1 MPIIHVL
8 IAKNIDSVLCEY
20 TEYQGNFTTIARVFL
35 QKIKPNTRQ
44 TIQYDSYQY
53 HYINQDNITYL
64 CITSNFP
71 EDTTFAFLMDV
82 QQQFLAQNDYKDI
95 MKEQSYHFE
104 YFQKNLKNIMDYYN
118 KCPEKTVQGELIKNL
133 VDAKSIAIE
142 NIEKLIDR
150 DEKLNITVQKSDKLY
165 DQSKN
170 INSLAN
176 SIKNQKKAE
185 KLRNMRLLIGGGIIL
200 VIIIFIILF

>member
-8 IAKNIDSVLCEY
+8 ISKNIDTVLCEY
-20 TEYQGNFTTIARVFL
+20 TEYQGNFNTIARNFL
-35 QKIKPNTRQ
+35 QKVKPNTRQ

-53 HYINQDNITYL
+53 HYINKDNITYL

-71 EDTTFAFLMDV
+71 EDTTFAFLMEV
-82 QQQFLAQNDYKDI
+82 QRQFLNQNDYKDI
-95 MKEQSYHFE
+95 MKKQSYQMKYFE
-104 YFQKNLKNIMDYYN
+104 KNLKNIMDYYN
-118 KCPEKTVQGELIKNL
+118 KCPEKTLSGEIIKNL

-142 NIEKLIDR
+142 NIEKLIER
-150 DEKLNITVQKSDKLY
+150 DDKLNITVQKSDKLY

-185 KLRNMRLLIGGGIIL
+185 KLRHMRLLIGGGIIL

>member
-8 IAKNIDSVLCEY
+8 ISKNKDSVLCEY
-20 TEYQGNFTTIARVFL
+20 TEYQGNFTTIARIFL
-35 QKIKPNTRQ
+35 QKIKPDTRQ
-44 TIQYDSYQY
+44 TIQYDLYQY
-53 HYINQDNITYL
+53 HYINQNNITYL

-71 EDTTFAFLMDV
+71 EETTFAFLMEV
-82 QQQFLAQNDYKDI
+82 QRQFLEQNSYSDI
-95 MKEQSYHFE
+95 MKEQSYFFQ

-118 KCPEKTVQGELIKNL
+118 KCPQKTLSGEIIKNL

-150 DEKLNITVQKSDKLY
+150 DQKLNITVQKSDKLY

-200 VIIIFIILF
+200 VIILFIIIF

>member
-20 TEYQGNFTTIARVFL
+20 TEYQGNFTTIARIFL

-150 DEKLNITVQKSDKLY
+150 DKKLNITVQKSDKLY

>member
-8 IAKNIDSVLCEY
+8 ISKNIDTVLCEY
-20 TEYQGNFTTIARVFL
+20 TEYQGNFNTIARNFL
-35 QKIKPNTRQ
+35 QKVKPNTRQ

-53 HYINQDNITYL
+53 HYINKDNITYL

-71 EDTTFAFLMDV
+71 EDTTFAFLMEV
-82 QQQFLAQNDYKDI
+82 QRQFLNQNDYKDI
-95 MKEQSYHFE
+95 MKKQSYQME
-104 YFQKNLKNIMDYYN
+104 YFEKNLKNIMDYYN
-118 KCPEKTVQGELIKNL
+118 KCPEKTLSGEIIKNL

-142 NIEKLIDR
+142 NIEKLIER
-150 DEKLNITVQKSDKLY
+150 DDKLNITVQKSDKLY

-185 KLRNMRLLIGGGIIL
+185 KVRNMRLLIGGGIIL

>member
-20 TEYQGNFTTIARVFL
+20 TEYQGNFKTIARIFL
-35 QKIKPNTRQ
+35 QKIKQKTRQ

-104 YFQKNLKNIMDYYN
+104 HFQKNLKNIMDYYN

-150 DEKLNITVQKSDKLY
+150 DKKLNITVQKSDKLY

>member
-8 IAKNIDSVLCEY
+8 ISKNTDSVLFEY
-20 TEYQGNFTTIARVFL
+20 TEYQGNFATIARIFL

-44 TIQYDSYQY
+44 TIQYDLYQY

-71 EDTTFAFLMDV
+71 EETTFAFLMEV
-82 QQQFLAQNDYKDI
+82 QRQFLEQNSYDDI
-95 MKEQSYHFE
+95 MKEQSYYFQ

-118 KCPEKTVQGELIKNL
+118 KCPQKTLSGEIIKNL

-150 DEKLNITVQKSDKLY
+150 DQKLNITVQKSDKLY

-200 VIIIFIILF
+200 IIILFIIIF

>member
-8 IAKNIDSVLCEY
+8 ISKNIDTVLCEY
-20 TEYQGNFTTIARVFL
+20 TEYQGNFNTIARNFL
-35 QKIKPNTRQ
+35 QKVKPNTRQ

-53 HYINQDNITYL
+53 HYINKDNITYL

-71 EDTTFAFLMDV
+71 EDTTFAFLMEV
-82 QQQFLAQNDYKDI
+82 QRQFLDQNDYKDI
-95 MKEQSYHFE
+95 MKKQSYQLDYFE
-104 YFQKNLKNIMDYYN
+104 KNLKNIMDYYN
-118 KCPEKTVQGELIKNL
+118 KCPEKTLSGEIIKNL

-142 NIEKLIDR
+142 NIEKLIER
-150 DEKLNITVQKSDKLY
+150 DDKLNITVQKSDKLY

>member
-8 IAKNIDSVLCEY
+8 ISKNIDTVLCEY
-20 TEYQGNFTTIARVFL
+20 TEYQGNFNTIARNFL
-35 QKIKPNTRQ
+35 KKIKPNTRQ
-44 TIQYDSYQY
+44 TKQYDSYQY
-53 HYINQDNITYL
+53 HYINKDNITYL

-71 EDTTFAFLMDV
+71 EDTTFAFLMEV
-82 QQQFLAQNDYKDI
+82 QRQFLNQNDYKDI
-95 MKEQSYHFE
+95 MKKQSYQME
-104 YFQKNLKNIMDYYN
+104 YFEKNLKNIMDYYN
-118 KCPEKTVQGELIKNL
+118 KCPEKTLSGEIIKNL

-142 NIEKLIDR
+142 NIEKLIER
-150 DEKLNITVQKSDKLY
+150 DDKLNITVQKSDKLY

>member
-8 IAKNIDSVLCEY
+8 ISKNIDSVLCEY
-20 TEYQGNFTTIARVFL
+20 TEYQGNFATIARIFL

-44 TIQYDSYQY
+44 TIQYDLYQY

-64 CITSNFP
+64 CITSSFP
-71 EDTTFAFLMDV
+71 EETTFAFLMEV
-82 QQQFLAQNDYKDI
+82 QRQFLEQNSYDDI
-95 MKEQSYHFE
+95 MKEQSYYFQ

-118 KCPEKTVQGELIKNL
+118 KCPQKTLSGEIIKNL

-150 DEKLNITVQKSDKLY
+150 DQKLNITVQKSDKLY

-200 VIIIFIILF
+200 VIILFIIIF

>member
-8 IAKNIDSVLCEY
+8 ISKNIDTVLCEY
-20 TEYQGNFTTIARVFL
+20 TEYQGNFNTIARNFL
-35 QKIKPNTRQ
+35 QKVKPNTRQ

-53 HYINQDNITYL
+53 HYINKDNITYL

-71 EDTTFAFLMDV
+71 EDTTFAFLMEV
-82 QQQFLAQNDYKDI
+82 QRQFLNQNDYKDI
-95 MKEQSYHFE
+95 MKKQSYQMKYFE
-104 YFQKNLKNIMDYYN
+104 KNLKNIMDYYN
-118 KCPEKTVQGELIKNL
+118 KCPEKTLTGEIIKNL

-142 NIEKLIDR
+142 NIEKLIER
-150 DEKLNITVQKSDKLY
+150 DDKLNITVQKSDKLY

>member
-8 IAKNIDSVLCEY
+8 ISKNIDTVLCEY
-20 TEYQGNFTTIARVFL
+20 TEYQGNFNTIARNFL
-35 QKIKPNTRQ
+35 QKVKPNTRQ

-53 HYINQDNITYL
+53 HYINKDNITYL

-71 EDTTFAFLMDV
+71 EDTTFAFLMEV
-82 QQQFLAQNDYKDI
+82 QRQFLNQNDYKDI
-95 MKEQSYHFE
+95 MKKQSYQME

-118 KCPEKTVQGELIKNL
+118 KCPEKTLSGEIIKNL

-142 NIEKLIDR
+142 NIEKLIER
-150 DEKLNITVQKSDKLY
+150 DDKLNITVQKSDKLY

>member
-8 IAKNIDSVLCEY
+8 ISKNIDTVLCEY
-20 TEYQGNFTTIARVFL
+20 TEYQGNFNTIARNFL
-35 QKIKPNTRQ
+35 QKVKPNTRQ

-53 HYINQDNITYL
+53 HYINKDNITYL

-71 EDTTFAFLMDV
+71 EDTTFAFLMEV
-82 QQQFLAQNDYKDI
+82 QRQFLNQNDYKDI
-95 MKEQSYHFE
+95 MKKQSYQME
-104 YFQKNLKNIMDYYN
+104 YFEKNLKNIMDYYN
-118 KCPEKTVQGELIKNL
+118 KCPEKTLSGEIIKNL

-142 NIEKLIDR
+142 NIEKLIER
-150 DEKLNITVQKSDKLY
+150 DDKLNITVQKSDKLY

>member
-8 IAKNIDSVLCEY
+8 ISKNIDTVLCEY
-20 TEYQGNFTTIARVFL
+20 TEYQGNFNTIARNFL
-35 QKIKPNTRQ
+35 QKVKPNTRQ

-53 HYINQDNITYL
+53 HYINKDNITYL

-71 EDTTFAFLMDV
+71 EDTTFAFLMEV
-82 QQQFLAQNDYKDI
+82 QRQFLDQNDYKDI
-95 MKEQSYHFE
+95 MKKQSYQLDYFE
-104 YFQKNLKNIMDYYN
+104 KNLKNIMDYYN
-118 KCPEKTVQGELIKNL
+118 KCPEKTLSGEIIKNL

-142 NIEKLIDR
+142 NIEKLIER
-150 DEKLNITVQKSDKLY
+150 DDKLNITVQKSDKLY

-200 VIIIFIILF
+200 IIIIFIILF

>member
-150 DEKLNITVQKSDKLY
+150 DQKLNITVQKSDKLY

>member
-150 DEKLNITVQKSDKLY
+150 DKKLNITVQKSDKLY

>member
-8 IAKNIDSVLCEY
+8 ISKNTDSVLCEY
-20 TEYQGNFTTIARVFL
+20 TEYQGNFATIARIFL

-44 TIQYDSYQY
+44 TIQYDLYQY
-53 HYINQDNITYL
+53 HYINQVNITYL
-64 CITSNFP
+64 CITSSFP
-71 EDTTFAFLMDV
+71 EETTFAFLMEV
-82 QQQFLAQNDYKDI
+82 QRQFLEQNSYDDI
-95 MKEQSYHFE
+95 MKEQSYYFQ

-118 KCPEKTVQGELIKNL
+118 KCPQKTLSGEIIKNL

-150 DEKLNITVQKSDKLY
+150 DQKLNITVQKSDKLY

-200 VIIIFIILF
+200 VIILFIIIF

>member
-8 IAKNIDSVLCEY
+8 ISKNTDSVLCEY
-20 TEYQGNFTTIARVFL
+20 TEYQGNFATIARIFL

-44 TIQYDSYQY
+44 TIQYDLYQY

-71 EDTTFAFLMDV
+71 EETTFAFLMEV
-82 QQQFLAQNDYKDI
+82 QRQFLEQNSYDDI
-95 MKEQSYHFE
+95 MKEQSYFFQ

-118 KCPEKTVQGELIKNL
+118 KCPQKTLSGEIIKNL

-150 DEKLNITVQKSDKLY
+150 DQKLNITVQKSDKLY

-185 KLRNMRLLIGGGIIL
+185 KLRTMRLLIGGGIIL
-200 VIIIFIILF
+200 IIILFIIIF

>member
-8 IAKNIDSVLCEY
+8 IAKNTSQVLCEY
-20 TEYQGNFTTIARVFL
+20 SDHQGNLPSIARIILKTVNL
-35 QKIKPNTRQ
+35 NTRY
-44 TIQYDSYQY
+44 TVQYDTYQC
-53 HYINQDNITYL
+53 HYINEDNITYL

-71 EDTTFAFLMDV
+71 EDTTFAFLMEV
-82 QQQFLAQNDYKDI
+82 QKQFLAQNNYNDI
-95 MKEQSYHFE
+95 MKQKSYTFE
-104 YFQKNLKNIMDYYN
+104 NFNKNLKNIMEYYN
-118 KCPEKTVQGELIKNL
+118 KCPEKTLTGEIIKNL

-142 NIEKLIDR
+142 NVEKLINR

-170 INSLAN
+170 INFLAN

-185 KLRNMRLLIGGGIIL
+185 KIRNMRLLIGGGIIL
-200 VIIIFIILF
+200 VILIFIIIF

>member
-8 IAKNIDSVLCEY
+8 ISKNIDTVLCEY
-20 TEYQGNFTTIARVFL
+20 TEYQGNFNTIARNFL
-35 QKIKPNTRQ
+35 QKVKPNTRQ

-53 HYINQDNITYL
+53 HYINKDNITYL

-71 EDTTFAFLMDV
+71 EDTTFAFLMEV
-82 QQQFLAQNDYKDI
+82 QRQFLNQNDYKDI
-95 MKEQSYHFE
+95 MKKQSYQLDYFE
-104 YFQKNLKNIMDYYN
+104 KNLKNIMDYYN
-118 KCPEKTVQGELIKNL
+118 KCPEKTLSGEIIKNL

-142 NIEKLIDR
+142 NIEKLIER
-150 DEKLNITVQKSDKLY
+150 DDKLNITVQKSDKLY

>member
-8 IAKNIDSVLCEY
+8 ISKNIDTVLCEY
-20 TEYQGNFTTIARVFL
+20 TEYQGNFNTIARNFL
-35 QKIKPNTRQ
+35 QKVKPNTRQ

-53 HYINQDNITYL
+53 HYINKDNITYL
-64 CITSNFP
+64 CTTSNFP
-71 EDTTFAFLMDV
+71 EDTTFAFLMEV
-82 QQQFLAQNDYKDI
+82 QRQFLNQNDYKDI
-95 MKEQSYHFE
+95 MKKQSYQMKYFE
-104 YFQKNLKNIMDYYN
+104 KNLKNIMDYYN
-118 KCPEKTVQGELIKNL
+118 KCPEKTLSGEIIKNL

-142 NIEKLIDR
+142 NIEKLIER
-150 DEKLNITVQKSDKLY
+150 DDKLNITVQKSDKLY

>member
-8 IAKNIDSVLCEY
+8 ISKNIDTVLCEY
-20 TEYQGNFTTIARVFL
+20 TEYQGNFNTIARNFL
-35 QKIKPNTRQ
+35 QKVKPNTRQ

-53 HYINQDNITYL
+53 HYINKDNITYL

-71 EDTTFAFLMDV
+71 EDTTFAFLMEV
-82 QQQFLAQNDYKDI
+82 QRQFLNQNDYKDI
-95 MKEQSYHFE
+95 MKKQSYQLE

-118 KCPEKTVQGELIKNL
+118 KCPEKTLSGEIIKNL

-142 NIEKLIDR
+142 NIEKLIER
-150 DEKLNITVQKSDKLY
+150 DDKLNITVQKSDKLY

>member
-8 IAKNIDSVLCEY
+8 ISKNIDTVLCEY
-20 TEYQGNFTTIARVFL
+20 TEYQGNFSTIARNFL
-35 QKIKPNTRQ
+35 KKIKPNTRQ

-53 HYINQDNITYL
+53 HYINKDNITYL

-71 EDTTFAFLMDV
+71 EDTTFAFLMEV
-82 QQQFLAQNDYKDI
+82 QRQFLNQNDYKDI
-95 MKEQSYHFE
+95 MKKQSYQLDYFE
-104 YFQKNLKNIMDYYN
+104 KNLKNIMDYYN
-118 KCPEKTVQGELIKNL
+118 KCPEKTLSGEIIKNL

-142 NIEKLIDR
+142 NIEKLIER
-150 DEKLNITVQKSDKLY
+150 DDKLNITVQKSDKLY

>member
-104 YFQKNLKNIMDYYN
+104 HFQKNLKNIMDYYN

-142 NIEKLIDR
+142 NIEKLIER
-150 DEKLNITVQKSDKLY
+150 DKKLNITVQKSDKLY

>member
-8 IAKNIDSVLCEY
+8 ISKNIDSVLCEY
-20 TEYQGNFTTIARVFL
+20 TEYQGNFATIARIFL

-44 TIQYDSYQY
+44 TIQYDLYQY

-64 CITSNFP
+64 CITSSFP
-71 EDTTFAFLMDV
+71 EETTFAFLMEV
-82 QQQFLAQNDYKDI
+82 QRQFLEQNSYDDI
-95 MKEQSYHFE
+95 MKEQSYYFQ

-118 KCPEKTVQGELIKNL
+118 KCQQKTQSGEIIKNL

-150 DEKLNITVQKSDKLY
+150 DQKLNITVQKSDKLY

-200 VIIIFIILF
+200 VIILFIIIF

>member
-8 IAKNIDSVLCEY
+8 ISKNIDTVLCEY
-20 TEYQGNFTTIARVFL
+20 TEYQGNFNTIARNFL
-35 QKIKPNTRQ
+35 QKVKPNTRQ

-53 HYINQDNITYL
+53 HYINKDNITYL

-71 EDTTFAFLMDV
+71 EDTTFAFLMEV
-82 QQQFLAQNDYKDI
+82 QRQFLEQNSYDDI
-95 MKEQSYHFE
+95 MKEQSYYFQ

-118 KCPEKTVQGELIKNL
+118 KCPQKTLSGEIIKNL

-150 DEKLNITVQKSDKLY
+150 DQKLNITVQKSDKLY

-200 VIIIFIILF
+200 IIILFIIIF

>member
-8 IAKNIDSVLCEY
+8 ISKNIDTVLCEY
-20 TEYQGNFTTIARVFL
+20 TEYQGNFNTIARNFL
-35 QKIKPNTRQ
+35 QKVKPNTRQ

-53 HYINQDNITYL
+53 HYINKDNITYL

-71 EDTTFAFLMDV
+71 EDTTFAFLMEV
-82 QQQFLAQNDYKDI
+82 QRQFLNQNDYKDI
-95 MKEQSYHFE
+95 MKKQSYQMKYFE
-104 YFQKNLKNIMDYYN
+104 KNLKNIMDYYN
-118 KCPEKTVQGELIKNL
+118 KCPEKTLSGEIIKNL

-142 NIEKLIDR
+142 NIEKLIER
-150 DEKLNITVQKSDKLY
+150 DDKLNITVQKSDKLY

-200 VIIIFIILF
+200 VIIIFIFLF

>member
-8 IAKNIDSVLCEY
+8 ISKNKDSVLCEY
-20 TEYQGNFTTIARVFL
+20 TEYQGNFTTIARIFL
-35 QKIKPNTRQ
+35 QKIKPDTRQ
-44 TIQYDSYQY
+44 TIQYDLYQY
-53 HYINQDNITYL
+53 HYINQNNITYL

-71 EDTTFAFLMDV
+71 EETTFAFLMEV
-82 QQQFLAQNDYKDI
+82 QRQFLEQNSYSDI
-95 MKEQSYHFE
+95 MKEQSYFFQ

-118 KCPEKTVQGELIKNL
+118 KCPQKTLSGEIIKNL

-150 DEKLNITVQKSDKLY
+150 DQKLNITVQKSDKLY

-200 VIIIFIILF
+200 VIIILIILF

>member
-8 IAKNIDSVLCEY
+8 ISKNSDTVLCEY
-20 TEYQGNFTTIARVFL
+20 TEYQGNFNTIARNFL
-35 QKIKPNTRQ
+35 QKVKPNTRQ

-53 HYINQDNITYL
+53 HYINKDNITYL

-71 EDTTFAFLMDV
+71 EDTTFAFLMEV
-82 QQQFLAQNDYKDI
+82 QRQFLNQNDYKDI
-95 MKEQSYHFE
+95 MKKQSYQLDYFE
-104 YFQKNLKNIMDYYN
+104 KNLKNIMDYYN
-118 KCPEKTVQGELIKNL
+118 KCPEKTLSGEIIKNL

-142 NIEKLIDR
+142 NIEKLIER
-150 DEKLNITVQKSDKLY
+150 DDKLNITVQKSDKLY

>member
-8 IAKNIDSVLCEY
+8 ISKNKDSVLCEY
-20 TEYQGNFTTIARVFL
+20 TEYQGNFTTIARIFL
-35 QKIKPNTRQ
+35 QKIKPDTRQ
-44 TIQYDSYQY
+44 TIQYDLYQY
-53 HYINQDNITYL
+53 HYINQNNITYL

-71 EDTTFAFLMDV
+71 EETTFAFLMEV
-82 QQQFLAQNDYKDI
+82 QRQFLEQNSYDDI
-95 MKEQSYHFE
+95 MKEQSYYFQ

-118 KCPEKTVQGELIKNL
+118 KCPQKTLSGEIIKNL

-150 DEKLNITVQKSDKLY
+150 DQKLNITVQKSDKLY

-200 VIIIFIILF
+200 IIILFIIIF

>member
-8 IAKNIDSVLCEY
+8 ISKNIDTVLCEY
-20 TEYQGNFTTIARVFL
+20 TEYQGNFNTIARNFL
-35 QKIKPNTRQ
+35 QKVKPNTRQ

-53 HYINQDNITYL
+53 HYINKDNITYL

-71 EDTTFAFLMDV
+71 EDTTFAFLMEV
-82 QQQFLAQNDYKDI
+82 QRQFLNQNDYKDI
-95 MKEQSYHFE
+95 MKKQSYQLD

-118 KCPEKTVQGELIKNL
+118 KCPEKTLSGEIIKNL

-142 NIEKLIDR
+142 NIEKLIER
-150 DEKLNITVQKSDKLY
+150 DDKLNITVQKSDKLY

>member
-8 IAKNIDSVLCEY
+8 ISKNIDTVLCEY
-20 TEYQGNFTTIARVFL
+20 TEYQGNFNTIARNFL
-35 QKIKPNTRQ
+35 QKVKPNTRQ

-71 EDTTFAFLMDV
+71 EDTTFAFLMEV
-82 QQQFLAQNDYKDI
+82 QRQFLNQNDYKDI
-95 MKEQSYHFE
+95 MKKQSYQME
-104 YFQKNLKNIMDYYN
+104 YFEKNLKNIMDYYN
-118 KCPEKTVQGELIKNL
+118 KCPEKTLSGEIIKNL

-142 NIEKLIDR
+142 NIEKLIER
-150 DEKLNITVQKSDKLY
+150 DDKLNITVQKSDKLY

>member
-8 IAKNIDSVLCEY
+8 ISKNSDTVLCEY
-20 TEYQGNFTTIARVFL
+20 TEYQGNFNTIARNFL
-35 QKIKPNTRQ
+35 QKVKPNTRQ

-53 HYINQDNITYL
+53 HYINKDNITYL

-71 EDTTFAFLMDV
+71 EDTTFAFLMEV
-82 QQQFLAQNDYKDI
+82 QRQFLNQNDYKDI
-95 MKEQSYHFE
+95 MKKQSYQLE

-118 KCPEKTVQGELIKNL
+118 KCPEKTLSGEIIKNL

-142 NIEKLIDR
+142 NIEKLIER
-150 DEKLNITVQKSDKLY
+150 DDKLNITVQKSDKLY

>member
-8 IAKNIDSVLCEY
+8 ISKNIDTVLCEY
-20 TEYQGNFTTIARVFL
+20 AEYQGNFNTIARNFL
-35 QKIKPNTRQ
+35 QKVKPNTRQ

-53 HYINQDNITYL
+53 HYINKDNITYL

-71 EDTTFAFLMDV
+71 EDTTFAFLMEV
-82 QQQFLAQNDYKDI
+82 QRQFLNQNDYKDI
-95 MKEQSYHFE
+95 MKKQSYQMKYFE
-104 YFQKNLKNIMDYYN
+104 KNLKNIMDYYN
-118 KCPEKTVQGELIKNL
+118 KCPEKTLSGEIIKNL

-142 NIEKLIDR
+142 NIEKLIER
-150 DEKLNITVQKSDKLY
+150 DDKLNITVQKSDKLY